1 MLIVTDTISRGKKYT
16 HTHKK
21 SYIYKR
27 KRPLLTHDGVSR
39 LFNTRNGNSYS
50 AILLKNTQSN
60 NTVSKHTSRIN
71 RKK

>member
-1 MLIVTDTISRGKKYT
+1 MLTITDTISRGKKYT
-16 HTHKK
+16 HTKK
-21 SYIYKR
+21 NYIYKR

-60 NTVSKHTSRIN
+60 DTVSKHTSRNN